1 MLSLFLS
8 TLAFFVAS
16 YFLKRRFDELGFPKT
31 IARGIV
37 IFVVAM
43 LVSYGVGFV
52 VDMVASVGPGTQSS
66 LPATG
71 SLLLKSSDDRGA
83 DPAAPL

>member
-8 TLAFFVAS
+8 TVAFFVAS

-37 IFVVAM
+37 IFVTAM

-52 VDMVASVGPGTQSS
+52 VDRVAGLGNRRQCCANALRVYCREGEECH
-66 LPATG
+66 A
-71 SLLLKSSDDRGA
+71 
-83 DPAAPL
+83 